1 MFRSQL
7 AAVLSDGCELWIS
20 LAKDR
25 LMPHNH
31 GIMITKTRIS
41 PGKTAGVLAVAATA
55 MAGLLPGSPALAA
68 PPTPQPPR
76 TRPPAAPC
84 RSGLV
89 HTPLPTP
96 PPPPPAAPH
105 SAP

>member
-20 LAKDR
+20 LAKDH

-55 MAGLLPGSPALAA
+55 MAVLRPGSAALAA
-68 PPTPQPPR
+68 PAAAPPTRAAPLG
-76 TRPPAAPC
+76 APC
-84 RSGLV
+84 RRGMV
-89 HTPLPTP
+89 NTPLPRH
-96 PPPPPAAPH
+96 PPAT
-105 SAP
+105 